1 MTWKYRVIKTKISWK
16 GEEFEDWYQIHE
28 VFYNEDGS
36 IFGYANTGVGG
47 ESIEDIRETL
57 EWMLE
62 CLDKPILIEEEI
74 KCVDTGDW

>member
-1 MTWKYRVIKTKISWK
+1 MPWNHRVIKLNISDNYYKIS
-16 GEEFEDWYQIHE
+16 E
-28 VFYNEDGS
+28 VFYNKDGS
-36 IFGYANTGVGG
+36 IFSYTNTGVGG
-47 ESIEDIRETL
+47 ESIDDIRETL

>member
-1 MTWKYRVIKTKISWK
+1 MPWNHRVIKLN
-16 GEEFEDWYQIHE
+16 FPADNYQIYE
-28 VFYNEDGS
+28 VFYNQDGS
-36 IFGYANTGVGG
+36 IFGYADAGVGG
-47 ESIEDIRETL
+47 ESIDDIRETL

>member
-1 MTWKYRVIKTKISWK
+1 MPWNHRVIKLNIS
-16 GEEFEDWYQIHE
+16 DDYYLINE
-28 VFYNEDGS
+28 VFYNKDGS

-47 ESIEDIRETL
+47 ESIDDIRETL